1 MESETFGENSLD
13 QIEEEIDVGV
23 VNTSISWGNSTDE
36 RSTGSVKSQNKIKCK
51 EEQLVAKDINEDYKE
66 SEMEVENDIENEENL
81 EIHEKREVMEEIT
94 KLGNY
99 KVQENNKRGTVNE
112 LYTNNE
118 DDSTGGSNN
127 ENEGNLKFLGE
138 REINGEVENQK
149 YNALHYDI
157 ENNAEVTQNEVF
169 EGRSRICK
177 NIEDNGVE
185 IESDVELERNL
196 EIDEESEGA
205 RKNVES
211 EEYASEDEEEEN
223 YELYYFR
230 KVKTVLEKENKKFVD
245 FLGLLNSFVNQEDS
259 PEMIYSKMCQV
270 KIHYFFIYFFKLK
283 FSFL

>member
-1 MESETFGENSLD
+1 M
-13 QIEEEIDVGV
+13 
-23 VNTSISWGNSTDE
+23 
-36 RSTGSVKSQNKIKCK
+36 QNVI
-51 EEQLVAKDINEDYKE
+51 AKDINEDYKE

-211 EEYASEDEEEEN
+211 EV
-223 YELYYFR
+223 R
-230 KVKTVLEKENKKFVD
+230 
-245 FLGLLNSFVNQEDS
+245 
-259 PEMIYSKMCQV
+259 
-270 KIHYFFIYFFKLK
+270 
-283 FSFL
+283 